1 MSFTHQLFGA
11 WRTAGLDAAPR
22 SDGGLTFCCPTCTEP
37 TRLDVGH
44 SIVLCDRC
52 GWGTEGDAWTIAVA
66 AREARSRASSRAGG
80 KTLPLWALDDLLNY
94 QPDPKEEIW
103 PGGILS
109 MGERTALVGAPGV
122 GKSRLALQA
131 ALCTMLGKPFL
142 GWQTRGVGLKWLFL
156 QTENSARRL
165 KADLGSMTRHLTADQ
180 KQAVREGM
188 RILNVNALDFSTICM
203 VAGHPDRG
211 PILETLSAWAPDVVV
226 IDPLRDAGCGD
237 PNKDADMTET
247 CAGIGNVVRQSNPRR
262 VPFVIHHGRTGAQ
275 EASKVFGDDAASFGR
290 NSKVF
295 YGWLRSQINVAPA
308 GVDWPNIVVFGC
320 GKNSNGPKWEPF
332 AARLDEYTMLYRRLD
347 PGQFDL
353 NAWAEQAGS
362 QSRRKRGGIPTPHDV
377 ATVVANAGGAVR
389 GGVNSPDG
397 LVERIRRE
405 FGVTRM
411 EAQSAIDA
419 SVGQTLHEAE
429 ETRCVGNTGGKRVRI
444 YVLDPNRTSARE
456 ADV

>member
-11 WRTAGLDAAPR
+11 WRAAGLDAAPR
-22 SDGGLTFCCPTCTEP
+22 SDGELTFCCPTCTQP

-44 SIVLCDRC
+44 SIVLCASC
-52 GWGTEGDAWTIAVA
+52 GWGADGDAWTIALA
-66 AREARSRASSRAGG
+66 AREAHARASPTPQTR
-80 KTLPLWALDDLLNY
+80 TLPLWALDELLNY

-131 ALCTMLGKPFL
+131 ALCTMLGRPFL
-142 GWQTRGVGLKWLFL
+142 GWETRGAGLKWLFL

-165 KADLGSMTRHLTADQ
+165 KADLGAMTRHLASDQ
-180 KQAVREGM
+180 KQIVRDGL

-211 PILETLSAWAPDVVV
+211 AILETLAAWAPDIVV

-247 CAGIGNVVRQSNPRR
+247 CAGISNVVRHANPRR
-262 VPFVIHHGRTGAQ
+262 VPLVIHHGRTGAQ

-290 NSKVF
+290 NSKVL

-308 GVDWPNIVVFGC
+308 GIDWPKIVVVGC
-320 GKNSNGPKWEPF
+320 GKNSNGPKWDPF
-332 AARLDEYTMLYRRLD
+332 AARLDEYTMTYHRLD
-347 PGQFDL
+347 PDQFDL
-353 NAWAEQAGS
+353 NAWAEQMGA
-362 QSRRKRGGIPTPHDV
+362 QSRKRRSHLPTPDEV
-377 ATVVANAGGAVR
+377 AAVVARAGGEVR
-389 GGVNSPDG
+389 GGVNSPEG
-397 LVERIRRE
+397 LVERMRRE
-405 FGVTRM
+405 FGVTRY
-411 EAQSAIDA
+411 EAQAAIDA
-419 SVGQTLHEAE
+419 AVGQTVHETYE
-429 ETRCVGNTGGKRVRI
+429 SRPTGNTGGKRVRI
-444 YVLDPNRTSARE
+444 YVLDPNRMYPR
-456 ADV
+456 